1 LTDQAEAL
9 CHGAA
14 TIINAIADGK
24 GAAFGI
30 DLWTKAKVKLTDES
44 GIVEG
49 RIVSDPAENSVLIKK
64 TVERVFRY
72 FDISNR
78 FGARVETSSSIPIAK
93 GLKSSSAAANAVAL
107 ATVAALNKSLDDL
120 AIVNLGVDGA
130 LDANVTITG
139 AFDDASASYFG
150 GVIIADNVKR
160 RILKRLVVS
169 EDLAVLLHVPAN
181 KSYTINTDV
190 GRVQSVASLTRIAF
204 KEASHGNY
212 WSALSLNGLIYSA
225 ALGYD
230 PSVALDAL
238 MAGAVAAGLS
248 GKGPA
253 VSAVVPN
260 EKVDKVKTIWQAYE
274 GEILQVR
281 LNNKK
286 ATAVG

>member
-1 LTDQAEAL
+1 MTDQAEAL

-260 EKVDKVKTIWQAYE
+260 EKVDKVKSIWQAYE
-274 GEILQVR
+274 GEILQVQ

-286 ATAVG
+286 AAVVG